1 MSKAEKYLPFLLAA
15 LVPVI
20 GAINNPVS
28 RPMSAGPA
36 GLLLYV
42 EIVSVL
48 LVIWYL
54 NRWLIGA
61 TKEISNLAGRIFS
74 IIGANLLLIMSVTL
88 FDYWLIPKG
97 VTANQPIGLVVFRL
111 SLVAWI
117 FNMILRVFHA
127 QRESAALKLQN
138 LSLQAENL
146 KFEVDVL
153 KQQIN
158 PHFLFNSLNTL
169 LDLIE
174 GDPTTA
180 AKYTRTFSNLYRVVL
195 KSSQYDFVPLADEL
209 KFLNDYWSL
218 LKMRFHDA
226 IDLQLAISDDKMQ
239 ALIPPL
245 SLQFLIENAVKHNE
259 ASRRVPLTVT
269 ITEED
274 DALIIRNS
282 LQPKPYPVISEKVGL
297 KNLQKRFSVLHEPIQ
312 YGIVD
317 DNFRVRV
324 PLKIT

>member
-28 RPMSAGPA
+28 RPLSAGPA
-36 GLLLYV
+36 GLLLYA

-48 LVIWYL
+48 LLIWYY

-61 TKEISNLAGRIFS
+61 TKEMSTLAGRAFS
-74 IIGANLLLIMSVTL
+74 MIGANLLLIMGVSL
-88 FDYWLIPKG
+88 LDYWLIPRG
-97 VTANQPIGLVVFRL
+97 VTANQPLGLMVFRL
-111 SLVAWI
+111 SLVAWV
-117 FNMILRVFHA
+117 FNMIQRVFNA
-127 QRESAALKLQN
+127 QRESASLKLQN

-174 GDPTTA
+174 GDPPAA
-180 AKYTRTFSNLYRVVL
+180 AKYTRIFSNLYRVVL
-195 KSSQYDFVPLADEL
+195 QSSQYDFVPLADEL
-209 KFLNDYWSL
+209 QFLNDYWSL

-226 IDLQLAISDDKMQ
+226 IDLHVEISDDKMQ
-239 ALIPPL
+239 TLIPPL

-259 ASRRVPLTVT
+259 ASKRVPLTVT
-269 ITEED
+269 IAEED

-282 LQPKPYPVISEKVGL
+282 LQPKPYAVNGEQLGL
-297 KNLQKRFSVLHEPIQ
+297 KNLQKRFSVLHKPIE
-312 YGIVD
+312 YGIID
-317 DNFRVRV
+317 DNFRVKL
-324 PLKIT
+324 PLKVA